1 LPGVLPEDIS
11 KYFQWIN
18 LMFGMEGQTFEQ
30 LKEDISIGINN
41 FERVNLSIYTP
52 VKNGPK
58 RDIEAINNFYGS
70 DFYKNIANNPK
81 IDIYDEWDDENIHKV
96 GHDI

>member
-1 LPGVLPEDIS
+1 MEMTAEMGRGYNNAEKNKKTDQALGVLPID
-11 KYFQWIN
+11 
-18 LMFGMEGQTFEQ
+18 
-30 LKEDISIGINN
+30 
-41 FERVNLSIYTP
+41 SIYTP

-58 RDIEAINNFYGS
+58 RDIDAIEKFYGS
-70 DFYKNIANNPK
+70 DFYKNIVNNPK